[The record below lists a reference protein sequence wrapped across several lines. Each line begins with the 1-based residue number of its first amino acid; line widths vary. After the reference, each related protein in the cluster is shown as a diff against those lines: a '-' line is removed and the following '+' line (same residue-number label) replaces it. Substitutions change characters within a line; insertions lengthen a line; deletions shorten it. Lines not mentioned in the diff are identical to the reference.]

1 MIVYYSR
8 HWHTSGD
15 HQTLMHDSITK
26 NEKMTIDRPQDVS
39 VRLIYFESKEYISIG
54 LDAIVAEHL
63 LNHK

>member
-1 MIVYYSR
+1 
-8 HWHTSGD
+8 
-15 HQTLMHDSITK
+15 MHDSITK

-63 LNHK
+63 LNHKW